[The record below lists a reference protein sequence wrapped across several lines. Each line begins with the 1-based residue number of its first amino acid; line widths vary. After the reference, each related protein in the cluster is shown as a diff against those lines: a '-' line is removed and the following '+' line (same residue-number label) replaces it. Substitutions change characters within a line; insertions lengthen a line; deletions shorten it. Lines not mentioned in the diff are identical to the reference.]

1 MLRTR
6 YHHGRPMEDFSQT
19 WCSKTFRESRTTTWH
34 RRTTPI
40 RLRWSIRSDR
50 PQNYQAAVIDD
61 GLSFLVYCDN
71 TLFIDIYDLDSLFF
85 LLRFSPLAH
94 VLNSETQQGGLG
106 VRKAHLFGRS
116 FPSQALPERS
126 GGQANTD
133 NGNDMTVKGASAH
146 YVAKSASLPIP
157 GSRGIGVNLEH
168 EPCRSLLG

>member
-1 MLRTR
+1 M
-6 YHHGRPMEDFSQT
+6 M
-19 WCSKTFRESRTTTWH
+19 
-34 RRTTPI
+34 
-40 RLRWSIRSDR
+40 
-50 PQNYQAAVIDD
+50 